1 MAQKQ
6 WTNSC
11 CNPFN
16 NPRHKKSSLRPV
28 LPWMCEKISTVTL
41 EQKICD
47 SCRKKLAEME
57 TEVEEIY
64 NDDTFHY
71 QNLESINKGLSIIG
85 ESPVIKSKLQGAHYS
100 KEKLKSA
107 FMKSM
112 LMLEVGD
119 DDSEMIK
126 QLKEKF
132 HESEEKSVKVQVLTV
147 IDTTSDE
154 LEHQKD

>member
-11 CNPFN
+11 CNLFN

-28 LPWMCEKISTVTL
+28 LPWMCEKIPTVTL

-47 SCRKKLAEME
+47 SCRKKLAEKK
-57 TEVEEIY
+57 TEVEET

-71 QNLESINKGLSIIG
+71 QDLESINKGLSIIG

-100 KEKLKSA
+100 KEKLTKIKSA

-112 LMLEVGD
+112 LMPEVGD
-119 DDSEMIK
+119 DDSEIIK

-132 HESEEKSVKVQVLTV
+132 HESEGE
-147 IDTTSDE
+147 IP
-154 LEHQKD
+154 